1 MEQLGFW
8 NVHFVTVD
16 LRYFAF
22 QESIIFFFM
31 VRFDIMTG
39 TCGIICH
46 EGHYRSHVYV
56 SLQPTTCVS
65 APIIG
70 TVCQGIGSGQESHN
84 RHIQSGMLRITG
96 YKSCMGFQCLA
107 LPTHFPYTF
116 NLIIENEIVLGEVE
130 EGRERE
136 LIDVQGNATLS
147 P

>member
-46 EGHYRSHVYV
+46 EGHDCSHVYV
-56 SLQPTTCVS
+56 SLQSTICVS

-70 TVCQGIGSGQESHN
+70 TVCQGIGSGQEFHN
-84 RHIQSGMLRITG
+84 RHIQSGMLWRYSGENWSEPSTFPWIPERCILTNPAAAAYSNAEWVG
-96 YKSCMGFQCLA
+96 SYAVSMGQG
-107 LPTHFPYTF
+107 
-116 NLIIENEIVLGEVE
+116 II
-130 EGRERE
+130 
-136 LIDVQGNATLS
+136 
-147 P
+147 